1 MIRDSVACAAVQLST
16 AIVIVVLNHDDFAA
30 AVADVVVRLKTTD

>member
-16 AIVIVVLNHDDFAA
+16 AIVIVVLNYDDFT